1 LKKKIFQTAIILVL
15 LTSSM
20 SLSKRAFFD
29 YPDSVIS
36 EGIKYEATYK
46 DGFCFYKAYIEA
58 IDLTTKKVIWKKKI
72 YQILMNPIM
81 EHDVQWVEIKKVEL
95 KNGHLIIE
103 NEKGKIYQL
112 NLKNQKLKKLK
123 T

>member
-1 LKKKIFQTAIILVL
+1 MFI
-15 LTSSM
+15 
-20 SLSKRAFFD
+20 D

-46 DGFCFYKAYIEA
+46 DGFCLYKAYIEA
-58 IDLTTKKVIWKKKI
+58 IDLITKKVIWKKKI
-72 YQILMNPIM
+72 YQILMNPII

-103 NEKGKIYQL
+103 NENGKRYQL

-123 T
+123 A